1 MHSYVSLYKER
12 AKRIITETGSTSI
25 SPTTRT
31 NPDHSEGQQQ
41 GLSNVRVKKPH
52 PFLGKKRESY
62 MQACEASCYN
72 PGLKKLKLSAADTWA
87 FGL

>member
-1 MHSYVSLYKER
+1 MHSYASLYKER

-52 PFLGKKRESY
+52 PFL
-62 MQACEASCYN
+62 
-72 PGLKKLKLSAADTWA
+72 A
-87 FGL
+87 FRTIDGIYYGNFVKHMNSFSK